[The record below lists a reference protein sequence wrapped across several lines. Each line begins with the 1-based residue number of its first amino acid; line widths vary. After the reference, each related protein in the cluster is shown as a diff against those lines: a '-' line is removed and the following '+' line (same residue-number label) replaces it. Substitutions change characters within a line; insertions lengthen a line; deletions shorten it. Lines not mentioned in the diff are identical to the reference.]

1 MRKNVRILALVAQAA
16 VIVIINILLF
26 AIVSQVNKDRFSVP
40 TFWVAWAFMTFVSLG
55 LSALTFFCTRK
66 KFAESLALPIVY
78 YFTFVIAIVYIIVGL
93 VFTIA
98 PIDSN
103 LWVWVVESIITI
115 ANVVLL
121 LYMIFGI
128 KYMDEQRQQVKEKV
142 YYIREAQILV
152 EDCMTMSTNDAV
164 KPMLKK
170 LAEAI
175 RYSDPMSHE
184 NVEQYERQLKDII
197 IEMQSAISLD
207 SNADV
212 AGKVAE
218 ATQVLNRRNSMV
230 RISK

>member
-26 AIVSQVNKDRFSVP
+26 AILSQVNKDRFNVP

-55 LSALTFFCTRK
+55 LSALTFVCTKK
-66 KFAESLALPIVY
+66 KFAEGLALPVVY
-78 YFTFVIAIVYIIVGL
+78 YFTYVIAVVYIAVGL
-93 VFTIA
+93 VFTLA

-103 LWVWVVESIITI
+103 LWVWVVEVIITI
-115 ANVVLL
+115 INAVLL

-142 YYIREAQILV
+142 YYIRESQMIV
-152 EDCMTMSTNDAV
+152 EDCLTMSTNDAV
-164 KPMLKK
+164 KPLLKK